1 MHRSRSRRRSAARI
15 IGWGIVA
22 VAYAV
27 VLVWAGGLT
36 ADPAAAE
43 RTADEGAGV
52 VAAAPAGV
60 DATLAVATVPAIAA
74 EEPLVTL
81 ALAGGMV
88 VLAALAYVVHV
99 IRTRRSRRGPVAA
112 ARLVV
117 RHITTLL

>member
-1 MHRSRSRRRSAARI
+1 M
-15 IGWGIVA
+15 VT

-36 ADPAAAE
+36 ADPAAAQVTTGE
-43 RTADEGAGV
+43 VAGV
-52 VAAAPAGV
+52 LPAAPAGV
-60 DATLAVATVPAIAA
+60 DATLAVANAPATAA

-88 VLAALAYVVHV
+88 VFAALAYLAHVVRAR
-99 IRTRRSRRGPVAA
+99 RTRRGPVATV
-112 ARLVV
+112 RLVA